1 MFKRH
6 GEMKYRVAIIGVT
19 GLVGQ
24 VLLRLLEKKQFP
36 VSELIPVA
44 SSQSVGKLVTFQR
57 QEWEVQRVEDALKK
71 KPHLAIFSAGGEM
84 SKTYAPKFAEIGA
97 TVIDNSSAWR
107 MEENVPLIVPEI
119 NADIIRPSHKI
130 IANPNCSTIQLV
142 VALAPLH
149 SSLHLKRII
158 VATYQ
163 SVTGSGAKAV
173 RQMDKERKGDY
184 SYLHYPY
191 HIDLNVLPHGGDF
204 LHDGFTEEEMKLV
217 KESQKILQHPDLE
230 VNATVV
236 RVPVKGGHSEAVTAE
251 FRKKFNIRDVRDIL
265 AISNGI
271 TLQDDPSQHV
281 YPMPRYAEGQDD
293 VFVGRLRKDMFR
305 DNVLSMWVVSDNL
318 RKGAATNAIQIAQHL
333 ISNKMV

>member
-1 MFKRH
+1 
-6 GEMKYRVAIIGVT
+6 MKYSVAIVGAT

-24 VLLRLLEKKQFP
+24 VLLSLLEKKKFP

-44 SSQSVGKLVTFQR
+44 SSKSVGKSVTFQR
-57 QEWEVQRVEDALKK
+57 REWQVVSVEDALKK
-71 KPHLAIFSAGGEM
+71 KPQLAIFSAGGEM
-84 SKTYAPKFAEIGA
+84 SKAYAPKFAEAGT

-107 MEENVPLIVPEI
+107 MDENVPLVVPEI
-119 NADIIRPSHKI
+119 NADIIRLSDKI

-149 SSLHLKRII
+149 RSLHLKRIT

-163 SVTGSGAKAV
+163 SVTGSGEKAV
-173 RQMDKERKGDY
+173 RQLENERRGDY

-204 LHDGFTEEEMKLV
+204 LNNGYTQEEMKLV
-217 KESQKILQHPDLE
+217 NESQKILKHPDLE

-265 AISNGI
+265 AISSGI

-281 YPMPRYAEGQDD
+281 YPMPRYAEGQDE
-293 VFVGRLRKDMFR
+293 VFVGRLRQDLFR
-305 DNVLSMWVVSDNL
+305 KNILSMWVVSDNL

-333 ISNKMV
+333 ISNKMVRH